1 MPEFHWRTDALTLT
15 FGWDDAAPVALRS
28 LRFAAAGRSAPAASA
43 GLLDQ
48 PLVEVSAIGHGRF
61 PGSFRHVDTV
71 LGRALRYVGHAE
83 ATDGAWRELR
93 VEQVAA
99 GTGLRVTSVFRAEA
113 ATAAFQTWTVV
124 ELDPGAA
131 SAHRAHP
138 ASLTLDFV
146 SSFATGAFLGDTGL
160 TVDEFDLLSGE
171 NDWVAE
177 NRWSRRPLREVG
189 LARIDRDV
197 QHHPPRSRCL
207 VSNRGSWSTGERLPT
222 GALLCREADYALA
235 WQVEHN
241 GPWSYE
247 IGETRHGAY
256 LLLAGP
262 TDQENQWSTVITA
275 GHGFTS
281 VPVSV
286 GIAAGGVDAALAV
299 LTDQRRA
306 IRLPRAADKALPV
319 VFNDYMNTLMGD
331 PTTATLLPLIDAA
344 ARVGADYFCIDAGW
358 YAEGH
363 WWDTV
368 GAWEPAASR
377 FPNGITE
384 VIDHIRARGM
394 VAGLWL
400 EPEVI
405 GVHSPLARSLPD
417 DAFFSRGGIRVAEH
431 GRHHLDLRSPAARL
445 HLDAVVD
452 RLVSDYGV
460 GFVKMDYNTMPGP
473 GTDATGGAPGDGL
486 LGHNR
491 ALLDWLDSIQARHPQ
506 LLIENCASG
515 AMRMD
520 YAMMSRLHLQSTS
533 DQQDPVMYAP
543 IAAAAPASL
552 LPEQAGNWAYPQA
565 GMDRELFT
573 FSLVNAILGRMY
585 LSGYLNRMSPA
596 EVALV
601 AEAVSAQKTVLAGI
615 RESHAVWPLG
625 LPGWEDPWVALGLT
639 EPGGVLRLALWRRPG
654 GSATVR
660 LPLPAFAG
668 RSLAVAAFFPAEQQ
682 GWSYTWDAAAGV
694 LTVTVTVPAPTARVL
709 TLRPL

>member
-1 MPEFHWRTDALTLT
+1 MTEFTWRTDALALT
-15 FGWDDAAPVALRS
+15 FRWDAAAPVALRG
-28 LRFAAAGRSAPAASA
+28 LRPAAATAAVTTDDGR
-43 GLLDQ
+43 LDQ
-48 PLVEVSAIGHGRF
+48 PLVEISATGHGRF
-61 PGSFRHVDTV
+61 PGGFRHVDTV
-71 LGRALRYVGHAE
+71 LGAALRYLGHAE
-83 ATDGAWRELR
+83 ATDGEVRELR
-93 VEQVAA
+93 VEQREAA
-99 GTGLRVTSVFRAEA
+99 TGLRVTSVFRAEA
-113 ATAAFQTWTVV
+113 GTAAFQTWTEVA
-124 ELDPGAA
+124 LDPAA
-131 SAHRAHP
+131 G
-138 ASLTLDFV
+138 SLTLDFV
-146 SSFATGAFLGDTGL
+146 STFATGAFLADTGCS
-160 TVDEFDLLSGE
+160 VDAFDLLSGK

-177 NRWSRRPLREVG
+177 NRWSIRPLREVG

-222 GALLCREADYALA
+222 GALLCRGADYALA

-247 IGETRHGAY
+247 IGESRHGAY

-262 TDQENQWSTVITA
+262 TDQENQWSTVITP
-275 GHGFTS
+275 GIGFTS
-281 VPVSV
+281 VPASVSV
-286 GIAAGGVDAALAV
+286 GPGGVGAALAG

-306 IRLPRAADKALPV
+306 IRLPRAADDALPV
-319 VFNDYMNTLMGD
+319 IFNDYMNTLMGD

-344 ARVGADYFCIDAGW
+344 AAVGADYFCIDAGW

-417 DAFFSRGGIRVAEH
+417 DAFFSRGGMRVAEH
-431 GRHHLDLRSPAARL
+431 GRHHLDLRSPAAL
-445 HLDAVVD
+445 AHLDGVVD

-460 GFVKMDYNTMPGP
+460 GFFKMDYNTMAGP
-473 GTDATGGAPGDGL
+473 GTDATGGAAGDGL
-486 LGHNR
+486 LGHTR
-491 ALLDWLDSIQARHPQ
+491 ALLGWLERIQARHPH

-533 DQQDPVMYAP
+533 DQQDPVLYAP

-565 GMDRELFT
+565 GMPDELFT
-573 FSLVNAILGRMY
+573 LCLVNAILGRMY

-596 EVALV
+596 EIGRVT
-601 AEAVSAQKTVLAGI
+601 EAVAAQKTVVADI
-615 RESHAVWPLG
+615 RTAHPVWPLG

-639 EPGGVLRLALWRRPG
+639 APGEGLRLALWRRPG
-654 GSATVR
+654 AAETVV
-660 LPLPAFAG
+660 LPLPAFRG
-668 RSLAVAAFFPAEQQ
+668 RPIDVAAFFPADQR
-682 GWSYTWDAAAGV
+682 GWSWTWDATAGE
-694 LTVTVTVPAPTARVL
+694 LTVAVAVAAPTARVL
-709 TLRPL
+709 SIRPQ

>member
-1 MPEFHWRTDALTLT
+1 MSHVQWRTDALTLT
-15 FGWDDAAPVALRS
+15 FGYDDTAPVALRH
-28 LRFAAAGRSAPAASA
+28 LRAAGAADGEPADER
-43 GLLDQ
+43 LDQ
-48 PLVEVSAIGHGRF
+48 PLVEVSATGYGRF
-61 PGSFRHVDTV
+61 PGGFRHVDTV
-71 LGRALRYVGHAE
+71 LGAALRYSGHTE
-83 ATDGAWRELR
+83 SSDGAWRELR
-93 VEQVAA
+93 LHQVDAA
-99 GTGLRVTSVFRAEA
+99 TGLRVTSVFRAA
-113 ATAAFQTWTVV
+113 ATTAAFQTWTVV
-124 ELDPGAA
+124 EVGAGA
-131 SAHRAHP
+131 GA
-138 ASLTLDFV
+138 LTLDFV
-146 SSFATGAFLGDTGL
+146 SSFATGAFLPDTGL
-160 TVDEFDLLSGE
+160 TVDAFDLLSGE

-177 NRWSRRPLREVG
+177 NRWSVRPLRDVG
-189 LARIDRDV
+189 LARIDRDI

-222 GALLCREADYALA
+222 GALLCRDADYALA

-262 TDQENQWSTVITA
+262 TDQENQWSTVISP

-286 GIAAGGVDAALAV
+286 SLSGGGVDAALAG

-306 IRLPRAADKALPV
+306 IRHPRAADDTLPV
-319 VFNDYMNTLMGD
+319 IFNDYMNTLMGD
-331 PTTATLLPLIDAA
+331 PTTAALLPLIDAA
-344 ARVGADYFCIDAGW
+344 ADVGADYFCIDAGW

-384 VIDHIRARGM
+384 VIEHIRARGM

-405 GVHSPLARSLPD
+405 GVQSSLARSLPD
-417 DAFFSRGGIRVAEH
+417 DAFFSRGGVRVAEH
-431 GRHHLDLRSPAARL
+431 GRHHLDLRSAAARDQ
-445 HLDAVVD
+445 LDAVVD

-460 GFVKMDYNTMPGP
+460 GFFKMDYNTMAGP
-473 GTDATGGAPGDGL
+473 GTDAGGTAAGDGL

-491 ALLDWLDSIQARHPQ
+491 ALLTWLDSIQARHPH

-533 DQQDPVMYAP
+533 DQQDPVLYAP

-565 GMDRELFT
+565 GMHPELFT
-573 FSLVNAILGRMY
+573 LSLVNAILGRMY
-585 LSGYLNRMSPA
+585 LSGYLNRMSPP
-596 EVALV
+596 EIALV
-601 AEAVSAQKTVLAGI
+601 TEAVTAQKTVVADI
-615 RESHAVWPLG
+615 RSAHPVWPLG
-625 LPGWEDPWVALGLT
+625 LPGWEDPWVALGLSA
-639 EPGGVLRLALWRRPG
+639 PGESLRLALWRRPG
-654 GSATVR
+654 AEDTVR
-660 LPLPAFAG
+660 VPLPAFAG
-668 RSLAVAAFFPAEQQ
+668 RSIEVDAFFPVEQR
-682 GWSYTWDAAAGV
+682 GWSWAWDAGAGE
-694 LTVTVTVPAPTARVL
+694 LTVTVTAPAPTARVL
-709 TLRPL
+709 TLRPF